1 MSDWSV
7 VAASN
12 VFREWNLIAQQFRD
26 VIVADA
32 DSGARE
38 VTPEFVRW
46 ASALIGSMLQ
56 RSSLWLERI
65 KQVGSLA

>member
-1 MSDWSV
+1 M
-7 VAASN
+7 VAAGN
-12 VFREWNLIAQQFRD
+12 VFREWNQIAQQFRD

-38 VTPEFVRW
+38 VTSEFVKW

-65 KQVGSLA
+65 KQVRSLT